1 MTDRPSLNAWIRRH
15 LVSVRDGTTLAIVT
29 LLVLYYAYEVDIFD
43 KSPDG
48 GDLHAYR
55 LEVNELLVVSALF
68 CGGLVWF
75 AMRRWAES
83 HREVARRR
91 EVEQE
96 IRILAFQDPLTALPN
111 RRRFFDALR
120 AACEAPPRAGASH
133 AILSLDLNGF
143 KRINDIYGHGVGD
156 EVLARVGGRL
166 ASAVREG
173 DLVARLGGDEFAIL
187 SLQLVSAEAAT
198 GLAHRIMEQMRAPVR
213 VGTVDH
219 ALGIGIGMALMPQDG
234 NAPADL
240 LRKADVA
247 LYRAKKA
254 GTSSACFFEP
264 LMDQAMQERD
274 SLERELRIGLQAHQF
289 RPYFQPLVTL
299 PGGELRGF
307 EALARWVGRDITTL
321 GPERFI
327 PIAEDMGLIGELSD
341 SLLHD
346 ACAAAAQWP
355 DHLILAFNVSPLLLR
370 DKAFGSRVLGI
381 LARTGLPGRRLELE
395 ITESAL
401 VRDMDAA
408 RETLGG
414 LHDAGIRIALD
425 DFGTG
430 YSSLY
435 HLRNFPIDRLKI
447 DRSFVESMVNSRQSA
462 AIVHALVGLGKGLGI
477 DVTAEG
483 VENTAQRQMLIEQG
497 CTEVQGHL
505 FGRALAEDELGT
517 VIAQVRQLEDEEF
530 L

>member
-1 MTDRPSLNAWIRRH
+1 M
-15 LVSVRDGTTLAIVT
+15 LALVT
-29 LLVLYYAYEVDIFD
+29 LLALYYAYEVDIFEQ
-43 KSPDG
+43 SPGG
-48 GDLHAYR
+48 GDLRAYR
-55 LEVNELLVVSALF
+55 LEVDELLIVSALF

-83 HREVARRR
+83 HREISRRR
-91 EVEQE
+91 EVEHE

-156 EVLARVGGRL
+156 EVLARVGARL

-187 SLQLVSAEAAT
+187 SLQLSAEAAT
-198 GLAHRIMEQMRAPVR
+198 GLAHRIMEQMRAPVK
-213 VGTVDH
+213 VGNVDH
-219 ALGIGIGMALMPQDG
+219 ALGVGIGMALMPQDG
-234 NAPADL
+234 HVPADL

-264 LMDQAMQERD
+264 VMDQAMQERD
-274 SLERELRIGLQAHQF
+274 SLERELRVAVETHQF
-289 RPYFQPLVTL
+289 RPYFQPLVSL
-299 PGGELRGF
+299 PGGALRGF
-307 EALARWVGRDITTL
+307 EALARWVGRDDTIL

-327 PIAEDMGLIGELSD
+327 PIAEDMGLIGQLSD

-346 ACAAAAQWP
+346 ACIAAAQWP

-370 DKAFGSRVLGI
+370 DKTFASRVLSI

-483 VENTAQRQMLIEQG
+483 VENSAQQQMLIEQG

-505 FGRALAEDELGT
+505 FGRALAEDELDT
-517 VIAQVRQLEDEEF
+517 LIAQG
-530 L
+530 